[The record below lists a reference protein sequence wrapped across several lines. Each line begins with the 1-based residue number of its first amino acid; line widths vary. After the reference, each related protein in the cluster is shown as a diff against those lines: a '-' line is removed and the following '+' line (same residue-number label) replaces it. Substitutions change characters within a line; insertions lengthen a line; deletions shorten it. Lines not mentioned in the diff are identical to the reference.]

1 MANHKSAEKR
11 NRQRVKRTLRARA
24 VKTRVRRVLQQARV
38 AVEQG
43 SKDADQLVK
52 LAEKLLDRAASKNVL
67 PQKRASRLK
76 SRLAQQLSK
85 ASG

>member
-11 NRQRVKRTLRARA
+11 NRQRAKRTLRARA